1 MSDKEKIKE
10 IISIIVN
17 GTTRYTSYLS
27 HQYFDI
33 NNRDFHRLLKLLD
46 LKPARPPMPTRE
58 LDKALSRLINEN
70 SELFSVYGISS
81 PPRTSPMYLDG
92 FIRYEYETGK
102 YA

>member
-17 GTTRYTSYLS
+17 GFTKYTTHLG
-27 HQYFDI
+27 QEYFDI
-33 NNRDFHRLLKLLD
+33 NNRDFHKLLKLLD
-46 LKPARPPMPTRE
+46 LKPARPPMPPTRE
-58 LDKALSRLINEN
+58 LDETLSKLIREN

-81 PPRTSPMYLDG
+81 PSQSPMYLDG

>member
-46 LKPARPPMPTRE
+46 LKPPRPTMLPARE
-58 LDKALSRLINEN
+58 LDEALSRLISEN
-70 SELFSVYGISS
+70 SEVFSVYGISS
-81 PPRTSPMYLDG
+81 PRKSPMYLDG
-92 FIRYEYETGK
+92 FIRYEYEIDK